1 MEESFYNRKVR
12 KRSCGEAVETKI
24 FQSDQINQAA
34 ALLRQG
40 ELVAFPTET
49 VYGLGA
55 NALLPESV
63 KQVFAVKGRPSDNP
77 LIVHVA
83 DFSMTAE
90 FVESYHPLTE
100 KIVKHFWPGPL
111 TLIFKIKEGSLN
123 PVVTGGLSTA
133 AFRMPDN
140 KKTLSLIEK
149 TDAPLVGPSANTSG
163 RPSPTTALHVYH
175 DLKGK
180 IAGILDDGA
189 TQIGVES
196 TVLDLSGEVPTILRP
211 GAVTQEALKEILGIE
226 VPLDKHLVKE
236 SETPKAPGMKYKHY
250 SPDTPV
256 LMINSDDW
264 EKALIWA
271 EANDK
276 KVGLLVTPKI
286 ADKYS
291 SADSFVFADETIEAA
306 TRGLF
311 SGLRALDEA
320 KKVDIIFAEVFPEDH
335 LGLAYMNRLKKAAA
349 QNYFSEM

>member
-1 MEESFYNRKVR
+1 M
-12 KRSCGEAVETKI
+12 ETKI
-24 FQSDQINQAA
+24 FQTEEIDQAA
-34 ALLRQG
+34 ELLSRG

-63 KQVFAVKGRPSDNP
+63 QQVFAVKGRPSDNP

-83 DFSMTAE
+83 DFSMTKA
-90 FVESYHPLTE
+90 FVESYHPFTK
-100 KIVKHFWPGPL
+100 KIVNHFWPGPL
-111 TLIFKIKEGSLN
+111 TLIFSIKEGSLS

-149 TDAPLVGPSANTSG
+149 TGAPLVGPSANTSG
-163 RPSPTTALHVYH
+163 KPSPTTAMHVFH

-196 TVLDLSGEVPTILRP
+196 TVLDLSNEVPTILRP
-211 GAVTQEALKEILGIE
+211 GAVTKEALEEVLSVEI
-226 VPLDKHLVKE
+226 PLDKHLVKE

-256 LMINSDDW
+256 LMIAPDDW
-264 EKALIWA
+264 DKALAWA
-271 EANDK
+271 RANDQ
-276 KVGLLVTPKI
+276 KVGLLATPRI
-286 ADKYS
+286 ADQYS
-291 SADSFVFADETIEAA
+291 SADRFVFADQSVEAA

-320 KKVDIIFAEVFPEDH
+320 GKTDIIFAEVFPEDH
-335 LGLAYMNRLKKAAA
+335 LGLAYMNRLKKAAG
-349 QNYFSEM
+349 QNYFSEK

>member
-1 MEESFYNRKVR
+1 M
-12 KRSCGEAVETKI
+12 ETKI
-24 FQSDQINQAA
+24 FQSDQISEAA
-34 ALLRQG
+34 ELLRQG

-83 DFSMTAE
+83 DFSMTKE

-100 KIVKHFWPGPL
+100 KIIKNFWPGPL
-111 TLIFKIKEGSLN
+111 TVIFSIKKERLS

-149 TDAPLVGPSANTSG
+149 TGAPLVGPSANTSG
-163 RPSPTTALHVYH
+163 KPSPTTAMHVYH
-175 DLKGK
+175 DMKGK

-196 TVLDLSGEVPTILRP
+196 TVLDLSGEIPTILRP
-211 GAVTQEALKEILGIE
+211 GAVTKETLEEVLEIE

-236 SETPKAPGMKYKHY
+236 SETPKSPGMKYKHY
-250 SPDTPV
+250 SPDTQV
-256 LMINSDDW
+256 LMIQPGDW
-264 EKALIWA
+264 EKALDWA
-271 EANDK
+271 DKQGK
-276 KVGLLVTPKI
+276 KVGLLATPKI
-286 ADKYS
+286 ADSYL
-291 SADSFVFADETIEAA
+291 SADRFVYTDNTIEAA

-311 SGLRALDEA
+311 SGLRALDEG
-320 KKVDIIFAEVFPEDH
+320 KKADVIFAEVFPEDH

-349 QNYFSEM
+349 QNYFIEK

>member
-1 MEESFYNRKVR
+1 METN
-12 KRSCGEAVETKI
+12 I
-24 FQSDQINQAA
+24 FQSDQIEQAA

-55 NALLPESV
+55 DALLPEAV

-83 DFSMTAE
+83 DFSMTKA

-111 TLIFKIKEGSLN
+111 TLIFPIKSGSLN
-123 PVVTGGLSTA
+123 TVVTGGLSTA

-149 TDAPLVGPSANTSG
+149 TGAPLVGPSANTSG
-163 RPSPTTALHVYH
+163 KPSPTTAMHVFH
-175 DLKGK
+175 DLHGK
-180 IAGILDDGA
+180 IAGILDDGQ

-211 GAVTQEALKEILGIE
+211 GAVTQEALEEVLRIE
-226 VPLDKHLVKE
+226 VPLDKHLVSE

-256 LMINSDDW
+256 LMIKPNDW
-264 EKALIWA
+264 EKALAWA
-271 EANDK
+271 AANGK
-276 KVGLLVTPKI
+276 KVGLLASPLI
-286 ADKYS
+286 ADKF
-291 SADSFVFADETIEAA
+291 SAADQFIFDGNTVEAA

-311 SGLRALDEA
+311 SGLRALDESQQ
-320 KKVDIIFAEVFPEDH
+320 VDVIFAEVFPEDH
-335 LGLAYMNRLKKAAA
+335 LGLAYMNRLKKAAG
-349 QNYFSEM
+349 QKYFTEK

>member
-1 MEESFYNRKVR
+1 M
-12 KRSCGEAVETKI
+12 ETKI
-24 FQSDQINQAA
+24 FQVEELKEAA

-40 ELVAFPTET
+40 ELIAFPTET

-55 NALLPESV
+55 DALLPEAV
-63 KQVFAVKGRPSDNP
+63 KKVFAVKGRPSDNP

-83 DFSMTAE
+83 DFSMTE
-90 FVESYHPLTE
+90 KFVEKYHPLTE
-100 KIVKHFWPGPL
+100 KIVDAFWPGPL
-111 TLIFKIKEGSLN
+111 TLIFPIKKGSLS

-140 KKTLSLIEK
+140 KKTLTLIEE
-149 TDAPLVGPSANTSG
+149 TGDPLVGPSANTSG
-163 RPSPTTALHVYH
+163 KPSPTTASHVYH

-211 GAVTQEALKEILGIE
+211 GAVTKEQLEDTLGIE

-256 LMINSDDW
+256 IMVKPNDW
-264 EKALIWA
+264 EKAFAWA
-271 EANDK
+271 VAENK
-276 KVGLLVTPKI
+276 SYGLLATPKI
-286 ADKYS
+286 AKQYES
-291 SADSFVFADETIEAA
+291 TTRFVFEDDSIEAA

-311 SGLRALDEA
+311 SGLRALDEGQS
-320 KKVDIIFAEVFPEDH
+320 VDLIFAEVFPEDH

-349 QNYFSEM
+349 QKYFEA